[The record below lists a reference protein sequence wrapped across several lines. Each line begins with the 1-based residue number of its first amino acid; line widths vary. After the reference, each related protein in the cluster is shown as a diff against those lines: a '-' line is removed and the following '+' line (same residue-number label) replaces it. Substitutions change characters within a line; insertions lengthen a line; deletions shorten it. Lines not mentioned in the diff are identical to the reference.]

1 MLKRFK
7 NYDFW
12 DYGKLAIF
20 GIFFLFLIYP
30 FFSLF
35 ARAFFVKDVSFT
47 FSNFRLKNLTLEN
60 FKTFFT
66 YKYYYQT
73 LFRSLKVSVI
83 TSVIAV
89 LIGVPLAYITTRYN
103 IVGKRIINV
112 MIMMSLMSPP
122 FIGAYSWIMLLGR
135 NGSVTRFLA
144 KIGINMPSIY
154 GFTGIILVFTLKLY
168 PYVYLYVKGALEN
181 IDSSLEEAAENL
193 GMSKWRRILT
203 VTFPVIL
210 PTIAAGAVM
219 VFMTSLADFGTPM
232 LIGEGYK
239 VLPVLVYEEF
249 MSEIAGNPGLAAA
262 LSIIIITWSLSV
274 LIFQKRVVDKKQY
287 NMSAL
292 RPPVVEKLKPL
303 SRTLMSLLVIIIAL
317 ITFLP
322 QIVVVYTS
330 FLKTKGPIFVNE
342 FSTQNYI
349 TIFHKLGRNIKNTFL
364 FSSVAIALI
373 IIIGIMVAYLITKR
387 RSKSSDLLDILVM
400 FPYVIPGAVLGIGLI
415 LAFRQNPFLPIVGT
429 PYIMIAAYVIRKM
442 PYTVRSSSAILLQ
455 VDQSVEEASINLGVS
470 PMKSFFTVT
479 ARLMLP
485 GIVSGAILSWI
496 STINEL
502 SSSIMLYTGR
512 TATISVAIY
521 TEVIRASFGTAAAL
535 ASILTISTILSFIVF
550 GIISKGKVSIV

>member
-1 MLKRFK
+1 MLKK
-7 NYDFW
+7 KYEFW
-12 DYGKLAIF
+12 DFSKIF
-20 GIFFLFLIYP
+20 IFLVFFVFMIYP

-35 ARAFFVKDVSFT
+35 ISAFFDVNNKFT
-47 FSNFRLKNLTLEN
+47 WEN

-66 YKYYYQT
+66 YRYYYET
-73 LFRSLKVSVI
+73 LFRSLKVSIVTSFMAVI
-83 TSVIAV
+83 
-89 LIGVPLAYITTRYN
+89 IGVPLAYLNTRYN
-103 IVGKRIINV
+103 IIGKRIMNV

-135 NGSVTRFLA
+135 NGSITRFFA
-144 KIGINMPSIY
+144 KFGVNIPSIY

-193 GMSKWRRILT
+193 GMNKLRRLLT
-203 VTFPVIL
+203 VTLPVIL

-262 LSIIIITWSLSV
+262 LSIIIVSFSLSV

-292 RPPVVEKLKPL
+292 RPPKEEKLSPL
-303 SRTLMSLLVIIIAL
+303 WRGIWSAIAGIL
-317 ITFLP
+317 AIITFLP
-322 QIVVVYTS
+322 QVVVLYTS
-330 FLKTKGPIFVNE
+330 FLKTKGPIFVKE
-342 FSTQNYI
+342 FSLDSYR
-349 TIFHKLGRNIKNTFL
+349 TIFHKLGRNISNTFL
-364 FSSVAIALI
+364 FSSIAIVLI
-373 IIIGIMVAYLITKR
+373 IIIGVMVAYLITKR

-415 LAFRQNPFLPIVGT
+415 LAFRRNPILPLVGT

-442 PYTVRSSSAILLQ
+442 PYTVRSSSAILQQ
-455 VDQSVEEASINLGVS
+455 VDPSVEEASINLGVS

-485 GIVSGAILSWI
+485 GIISGAILSWI

-502 SSSIMLYTGR
+502 SSSIMLYTGK

-535 ASILTISTILSFIVF
+535 ASILTVATIISFVLF

>member
-1 MLKRFK
+1 MFK
-7 NYDFW
+7 KKQRDFW
-12 DYGKLAIF
+12 DFAKIF
-20 GIFFLFLIYP
+20 IFLVFFLFMIYP

-35 ARAFFVKDVSFT
+35 IRAFFDVNNKF
-47 FSNFRLKNLTLEN
+47 TLEN
-60 FKTFFT
+60 FKTFVS
-66 YKYYYQT
+66 YRYYYET
-73 LFRSLKVSVI
+73 LFRSLKVSVVTSI
-83 TSVIAV
+83 TAVI
-89 LIGVPLAYITTRYN
+89 IGVPLAYLTTRYN
-103 IVGKRIINV
+103 IIGKRIVNV

-135 NGSVTRFLA
+135 NGSITRFFA
-144 KIGINMPSIY
+144 KFGVNFPSIY

-168 PYVYLYVKGALEN
+168 PYVYLYVKGALES

-193 GMSKWRRILT
+193 GMSKLRRLFT

-262 LSIIIITWSLSV
+262 LSIIIVSFSLSV

-292 RPPVVEKLKPL
+292 RPPKVEELSPL
-303 SRTLMSLLVIIIAL
+303 WRGIWSTVIGLIAT

-330 FLKTKGPIFVNE
+330 FLKTKGPIFTGE
-342 FSTQNYI
+342 FSFDSYR
-349 TIFHKLGRNIKNTFL
+349 TIFYKLGRNIRNTFV
-364 FSSVAIALI
+364 FSSIAIVLI
-373 IIIGIMVAYLITKR
+373 IILGIMVAYLITKR

-415 LAFRQNPFLPIVGT
+415 LAFRRNPILPLVGT

-502 SSSIMLYTGR
+502 SSSIMLYTGK

-535 ASILTISTILSFIVF
+535 ASILTVATILSFILF